1 MTTTIDTGKVQERRR
16 LRFSSVDE
24 LRAEIDRV
32 LAAECAGT
40 LRRSGNWTAGQA
52 FGHLA
57 TWINFAYDGY
67 PMRLPW
73 FIRLLVRRK
82 LKHYLAGEMDAGV
95 RIPRVA
101 GGTFGTEP
109 LSADEG
115 ATRLRAALDRMERE
129 PARHDSPAFGK
140 LPEAQ
145 RIALNLRHAELHLG
159 FLLPE

>member
-1 MTTTIDTGKVQERRR
+1 VQERRR
-16 LRFSSVDE
+16 LRFNTVDE

-32 LAAECAGT
+32 LAAERAGT
-40 LRRSGNWTAGQA
+40 LRPSGNWTAGQA

-67 PMRLPW
+67 PMRVPW
-73 FIRLLVRRK
+73 FIRLLIRRK
-82 LKHYLAGEMDAGV
+82 LKRYLAGEMDGGV
-95 RIPRVA
+95 RIPRVE

-109 LSADEG
+109 LSTEEG
-115 ATRLRAALDRMERE
+115 ATRLRAALDRMLRE

-145 RIALNLRHAELHLG
+145 RIELNLRHAELHLG
-159 FLLPE
+159 FLHPE